1 MHLLALLVMLSEGR
15 TVPAFHAISVETTA
29 DVDVTIGAT
38 AKVEVSA
45 PNDWIGK
52 LETTV
57 EHGSLHIRAP
67 KGKTPTFK
75 VTITMPALDA
85 IAVSGLSNVHV
96 AGLSA
101 KKLAVAVDGAATLDV
116 SGSADS
122 FALAVSGAAQLK
134 LAGLKT
140 HDSAIQVAGLASG
153 ALHAD
158 RALAANVAGTATL
171 ELYGKPQV
179 AKQVSGT
186 FDLRVR

>member
-1 MHLLALLVMLSEGR
+1 MHLLALLVMLSQGR

-29 DVDVTIGAT
+29 DVDVTIGST
-38 AKVEVSA
+38 TKVEVSG

-57 EHGSLHIRAP
+57 EHGSLRIRAP

-101 KKLAVAVDGAATLDV
+101 KNLAVAVDGAATLDV
-116 SGSADS
+116 SGSAHS
-122 FALAVSGAAQLK
+122 LALDISGAAQLK
-134 LAGLKT
+134 LAGLET
-140 HDSAIQVAGLASG
+140 HDSALQIAGLASG
-153 ALHAD
+153 ALRVD
-158 RALAANVAGTATL
+158 GALAANVAGTATL

-179 AKQVSGT
+179 VKQVSGT
-186 FDLRVR
+186 FELRER

>member
-15 TVPAFHAISVETTA
+15 TVPAFHGISIETTA
-29 DVDVTIGAT
+29 DVDVTFGAT
-38 AKVEVSA
+38 TKVEVSG
-45 PNDWIGK
+45 PSDWIGK

-85 IAVSGLSNVHV
+85 ISVSGLSNVHV
-96 AGLSA
+96 ANLSA

-116 SGSADS
+116 SGTADS
-122 FALAVSGAAQLK
+122 LALAISGAAQLK

-140 HDSAIQVAGLASG
+140 HDSALQVAGLASG

-158 RALAANVAGTATL
+158 HALAANVAGTATL
-171 ELYGKPQV
+171 DVYGKPQV
-179 AKQVSGT
+179 AKMVSGM
-186 FDLRVR
+186 FDLRER